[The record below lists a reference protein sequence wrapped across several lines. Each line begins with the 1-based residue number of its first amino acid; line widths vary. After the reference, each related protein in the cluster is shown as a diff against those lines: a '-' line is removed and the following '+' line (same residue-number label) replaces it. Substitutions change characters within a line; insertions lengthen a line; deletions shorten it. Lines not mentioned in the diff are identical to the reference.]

1 MNPSLASLLLPP
13 LLLLATMAGR
23 AEPGARRMGSED
35 EDDVCPERCG
45 CFEEGMGPRAAEER
59 GSYVDCAGRNVT
71 EVPIPIEDLKYST
84 LLLQE
89 NRITQVDLDF
99 LRHFPDLKVRENMVY
114 LTSSKV
120 YNNNS
125 NNSKGR
131 SNYLEILNNLQLIKN
146 IPYFFFSRP
155 CLCPTTGSAP

>member
-45 CFEEGMGPRAAEER
+45 CFEEGMGPRAAEGR

-84 LLLQE
+84 LLLQA

-99 LRHFPDLKVRENMVY
+99 LRHFPDLKVRENSVHH
-114 LTSSKV
+114 TSIKGRL
-120 YNNNS
+120 YNSNS
-125 NNSKGR
+125 NNSKGG
-131 SNYLEILNNLQLIKN
+131 SNSNIIKN
-146 IPYFFFSRP
+146 
-155 CLCPTTGSAP
+155 